1 MNCWQLLNGLMRQQS
16 WKTDFVNA
24 SMNFGS
30 LGKTNNIHHLSHL
43 FYGFLEFFD
52 RDQIFCLID
61 VVDNLKGN
69 VLESKWIAFK
79 VSLVGKNKGIF
90 ELLMI
95 NQKKLWKIWWAKRKK
110 GTLKSCCPFYQKKL
124 QTITIWW
131 TDTQKE
137 SCSCVTN

>member
-1 MNCWQLLNGLMRQQS
+1 MTITEWYNEATVMKKLTLLTPRWILALWARQTIFIIS
-16 WKTDFVNA
+16 AIYF
-24 SMNFGS
+24 M
-30 LGKTNNIHHLSHL
+30 
-43 FYGFLEFFD
+43 EFFD
-52 RDQIFCLID
+52 RDQMFCLID

-69 VLESKWIAFK
+69 ILEGKWIAFK

-124 QTITIWW
+124 QTITIWR

-137 SCSCVTN
+137 SCSRVTN